1 MKKIIIT
8 LIAMFL
14 MLSAA
19 LPCFAEPPAAGVL
32 PSIKMEQQKK
42 EYRTPQGQVCI
53 VTDYTRLVEWSYRMT
68 DEAKE
73 DYKDAVELKM
83 HRPEDYMYFL
93 LEERIWQ
100 RYLDRNI
107 LSLYVEYY
115 QSRGGAHPN
124 TDIFT
129 YNLDPVTG
137 NFITMDDALA
147 PGKRNEFR
155 DKYVKSALE
164 KVKKERQLFYYDN
177 YKAVVD
183 NLFQRDYAGEPPLK
197 WTWGTEG
204 ITMIFPPDTLG
215 PAVMGPVEAFIPF
228 KGNEKLFNEKY
239 LK

>member
-1 MKKIIIT
+1 MKKIIVT
-8 LIAMFL
+8 LITTFL

-53 VTDYTRLVEWSYRMT
+53 VTDYTRLVVENADEFPALAKKLEQVHNQEWSYRMT

-107 LSLYVEYY
+107 L
-115 QSRGGAHPN
+115 
-124 TDIFT
+124 
-129 YNLDPVTG
+129 
-137 NFITMDDALA
+137 A

-155 DKYVKSALE
+155 DKYVKPALE